1 LAGRFFRRRQALRS
15 HVRSLTPRF
24 AKLARFPVVH
34 YIAFMQRTVVITTL
48 KRHKAELNKLGIV
61 RLSLFGSMARDEA
74 SRKSDVDLAVTLTP
88 SRRGLAHLERM
99 DRIRE
104 RLSEI
109 LGCPVDVIEEPAPS
123 ARIQRAID
131 QDRVLAF

>member
-1 LAGRFFRRRQALRS
+1 
-15 HVRSLTPRF
+15 
-24 AKLARFPVVH
+24 
-34 YIAFMQRTVVITTL
+34 
-48 KRHKAELNKLGIV
+48 V
-61 RLSLFGSMARDEA
+61 RLSLFGSTARSEA
-74 SRKSDVDLAVTLTP
+74 SRKSDVDIAVTLTR
-88 SRRGLAHLERM
+88 SRRGFAHFERM

-123 ARIQRAID
+123 RRVQQTIE

>member
-1 LAGRFFRRRQALRS
+1 
-15 HVRSLTPRF
+15 
-24 AKLARFPVVH
+24 
-34 YIAFMQRTVVITTL
+34 MQRTAVIATL

-61 RLSLFGSMARDEA
+61 RLSLFGSTARDEA

-88 SRRGLAHLERM
+88 SRRGFAHLERM

-123 ARIQRAID
+123 PRVQRAID
-131 QDRVLAF
+131 QDRVLAFLSGACS

>member
-1 LAGRFFRRRQALRS
+1 M
-15 HVRSLTPRF
+15 H
-24 AKLARFPVVH
+24 
-34 YIAFMQRTVVITTL
+34 RTAVLTTL

-61 RLSLFGSMARDEA
+61 RLSLFGSTAREEA
-74 SRKSDVDLAVTLTP
+74 SARSDVDLAVRLTP
-88 SRRGLAHLERM
+88 ARRGFAHLERM

-123 ARIQRAID
+123 PRIQRAIE